1 VEASDRVAVKIDSIR
16 TQPDTD
22 NHRVVVLR
30 EEGADRILPIW
41 IGNWEADAIDM
52 AMRGQQPD
60 RPMTHDLTLR
70 LLEALGAQ
78 VQQVVLTRLV
88 EKTFYADIQLAQDG
102 KTQQVDARPSDAL
115 ALAVRAGAP
124 IYVTRSLLAA
134 AGGPDDEAT
143 WGERAKAIQQ
153 YRASQAE
160 STPEAPQPD
169 VETGH

>member
-1 VEASDRVAVKIDSIR
+1 MEAPDTVAVKIDSIR
-16 TQPDTD
+16 TQPDMD

-70 LLEALGAQ
+70 LLESLGAR
-78 VQQVVLTRLV
+78 VQHVVLTRLV
-88 EKTFYADIQLAQDG
+88 ENTFYADIQLALDG

-115 ALAVRAGAP
+115 ALAVRVGTP
-124 IYVTRSLLAA
+124 IYATRSLLDA

-143 WGERAKAIQQ
+143 WAERAKAIQPF
-153 YRASQAE
+153 RASQAE
-160 STPEAPQPD
+160 ATAEPPQSAA
-169 VETGH
+169 E